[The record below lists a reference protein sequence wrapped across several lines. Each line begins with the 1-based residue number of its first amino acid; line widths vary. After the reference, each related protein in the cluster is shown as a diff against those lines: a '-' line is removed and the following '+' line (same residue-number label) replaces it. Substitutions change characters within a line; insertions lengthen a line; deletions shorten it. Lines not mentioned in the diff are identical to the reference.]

1 MFHSVKH
8 ISEAKYSQK
17 FTNRLSTFSTQV
29 KQQRRELEKAKIIDY
44 SEKLKTDEK
53 RYSMH

>member
-53 RYSMH
+53 R